1 MRKAIFYSTLF
12 IIVSVIGISIG
23 FKVVNNNKTHNTEFE
38 YTTQMGKTPVT
49 DECVDE
55 GQAFLQANAMENKVS
70 PNAILVVKK
79 YYPSCGHTTISYV
92 NASEDIVN
100 LSENQFKEKYA
111 EWKIDGFSS
120 NEIVIS
126 REEQGICNE
135 HYLLQEEEGGLTIY
149 SIDENDQQKLFQRT
163 GIVVD
168 YLPETDKLN
177 LKNGIRV
184 NGKEN
189 LNKILEDFE

>member
-1 MRKAIFYSTLF
+1 MQ
-12 IIVSVIGISIG
+12 IGRL
-23 FKVVNNNKTHNTEFE
+23 N
-38 YTTQMGKTPVT
+38 
-49 DECVDE
+49 
-55 GQAFLQANAMENKVS
+55 
-70 PNAILVVKK
+70 
-79 YYPSCGHTTISYV
+79 
-92 NASEDIVN
+92 
-100 LSENQFKEKYA
+100 
-111 EWKIDGFSS
+111 GFSS

-126 REEQGICNE
+126 KEEQGMCNE

-149 SIDENDQQKLFQRT
+149 SIDENNQQKIFQRT

-168 YLPETDKLN
+168 YLPETDKVN